1 MSYSKINLDEVDEST
16 RTDAEPA
23 VKMIGYDLK
32 TSGEDRPNEM
42 RFNYFYYDEGDTV
55 RRHYQKEQEEVF
67 FVVSG
72 RAVMEVDGEEFEIEA
87 DDFVVVDPGPMRQIH
102 ALEDTEIFA
111 VGAPNLRNDAVFEED
126 LEETEE

>member
-1 MSYSKINLDEVDEST
+1 MTYSKINLEEVNEST

-23 VKMIGYDLK
+23 VRMIGYDLK
-32 TSGEDRPNEM
+32 TRGDDRPNEM

-55 RRHYQKEQEEVF
+55 RRHYQKEQEEIF

-72 RAVMEVDGEEFEIEA
+72 HAVMEIGGEEFEIEEN
-87 DDFVVVDPGPMRQIH
+87 DFIVVDPGPMRQIH

-111 VGAPNLRNDAVFEED
+111 VGAPNLRNDAVYED
-126 LEETEE
+126 ELEE

>member
-1 MSYSKINLDEVDEST
+1 MTYSKINLDEVDKST
-16 RTDAEPA
+16 RTDTEPA

-55 RRHYQKEQEEVF
+55 RRHYQEEQEEIF

-72 RAVMEVDGEEFEIEA
+72 HAVMEIDGEEFEIETE
-87 DDFVVVDPGPMRQIH
+87 DCIVVDPGPMRQIH

-111 VGAPNLRNDAVFEED
+111 VGAPNVRDDAVFEED
-126 LEETEE
+126 LDEE